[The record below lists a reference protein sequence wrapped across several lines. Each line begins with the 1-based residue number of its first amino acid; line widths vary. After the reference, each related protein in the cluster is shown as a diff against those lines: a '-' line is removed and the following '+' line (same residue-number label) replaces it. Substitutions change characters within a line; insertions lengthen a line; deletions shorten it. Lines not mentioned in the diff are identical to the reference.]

1 MDILETAV
9 PISKLVTGMGRTKG
23 ERLTSVY
30 DPISE
35 RDFIDSIDKAIRQ
48 VDMGNY
54 QEADEAID
62 EISAELET

>member
-9 PISKLVTGMGRTKG
+9 PISKLVTRMGRTKG
-23 ERLTSVY
+23 GRLTSVY

-62 EISAELET
+62 EISAELEI

>member
-9 PISKLVTGMGRTKG
+9 PISKLVTEMGRTKG
-23 ERLTSVY
+23 VRLTSVY

-62 EISAELET
+62 EISAELEI